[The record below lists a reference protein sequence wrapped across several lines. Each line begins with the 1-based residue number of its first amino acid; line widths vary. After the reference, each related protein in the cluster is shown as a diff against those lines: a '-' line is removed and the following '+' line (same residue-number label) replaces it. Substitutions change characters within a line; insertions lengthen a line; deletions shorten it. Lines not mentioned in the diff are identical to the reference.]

1 MGRGPLKTFLV
12 GLILLL
18 TASISQAVVIDQFT
32 GGTVLATAVFGE
44 SFTTPSGGPWTGIQF
59 NFYSDAP
66 PVTPNAAGNAW
77 LLTQEYLGTPTG
89 LSTGTP
95 GFLAEAVIISG
106 GKHIFNPSVALSPGT
121 EYWIY
126 EDAVTSITG
135 SPTGGGPGGQ
145 AYFANDT
152 ASNFSTIG
160 GGQIANFT
168 LAGSVPEPSS
178 LLLLATGLS
187 GVASVIG
194 RKLRR

>member
-1 MGRGPLKTFLV
+1 LKTLLV
-12 GLILLL
+12 GVMLLL
-18 TASISQAVVIDQFT
+18 TASISQAVVINQFT
-32 GGTVLATAVFGE
+32 GGTVPATAVFGE

-66 PVTPNAAGNAW
+66 AVTPTAGGNAW
-77 LLTQEYLGTPTG
+77 LLTQEYLGMPSA
-89 LSTGTP
+89 LSTSTP
-95 GFLAEAVIISG
+95 GFLAESVSVLG
-106 GKHIFNPSVALSPGT
+106 GKHIFSPSVTLNPGT

-126 EDAVTSITG
+126 EDVVTTITG

-145 AYFANDT
+145 AYFANNT
-152 ASNFSTIG
+152 SSNFSALG

-178 LLLLATGLS
+178 LLLLCPGLG
-187 GVASVIG
+187 GVAGVIR

>member
-1 MGRGPLKTFLV
+1 MKTFLV

-18 TASISQAVVIDQFT
+18 TASLSQAAVIDQYL
-32 GGTVLATAVFGE
+32 GGTVTAAAVFGE
-44 SFTTPSGGPWTGIQF
+44 SFTTPSGGPWTSIQF
-59 NFYSDAP
+59 NFYSDVP

-77 LLTQEYLGTPTG
+77 LLTQEYLGTPSA
-89 LSTGTP
+89 LSASTS
-95 GFLAEAVIISG
+95 GFLAEAVNISG
-106 GKHIFNPSVALSPGT
+106 GKHIFNPTVALSPGT

-152 ASNFSTIG
+152 ASNFSALG

-168 LAGSVPEPSS
+168 LTGSVPEPSS
-178 LLLLATGLS
+178 ALLLFTGLS
-187 GVASVIG
+187 GAAGIIR
-194 RKLRR
+194 RKLRT